1 MAEAAASG
9 AWDPTT
15 GVADLEAVLGAEEAQ
30 EAVGAAWAVA
40 EDLTAVALMVAGNSD
55 CVYTTLLLSKSS
67 ISTAFSVP
75 LHPCFGAGN
84 QLYRQR

>member
-1 MAEAAASG
+1 
-9 AWDPTT
+9 
-15 GVADLEAVLGAEEAQ
+15 LEAVLGAEEAQ